1 MSDMDYDSE
10 EYDID
15 SLQYSCSDD
24 SEPDVDLENSYYNAK
39 SLKVRLTENFLY
51 SFSMIS
57 RFQERILM

>member
-39 SLKVRLTENFLY
+39 SLKVRLIEKKSCIGVLN
-51 SFSMIS
+51 
-57 RFQERILM
+57 